1 MPTTLIVLAHP
12 DRRSFNGTWSD
23 ATEAAARAQ
32 GDRVLRSD
40 LCQMGFDPVER
51 AAHYAGWPDAVPF
64 DPLKAQEAAAEA
76 STTPADVAADVA
88 KIRQADRI
96 VLHFPLWWFAPPA
109 ILKGWFDRAFQHG
122 ALHDVD
128 RRFDTGL
135 LRGKRVLMCVTT
147 GSRAEESAHNGK
159 EGDVRL
165 LLWPTAYTLR
175 YLGFDVLE
183 PVVVHGVHGYHRGD
197 RKTELTKRLAATLAA
212 QHSVIAGFDTHP
224 LLTFNRDD
232 DFDEL
237 GRLRP
242 DRPSY
247 SPFIRHA
254 DTAGD

>member
-12 DRRSFNGTWSD
+12 ERRSFNGAWSD

-32 GDRVLRSD
+32 GDTVLRSD
-40 LCQMGFDPVER
+40 LCQMGFDAVEK
-51 AAHYAGWPDAVPF
+51 ASHYTDWPDGTPF
-64 DPLKAQEAAAEA
+64 DTLKAQEAAATA
-76 STTPADVAADVA
+76 ATTPLDVAIEVE

-109 ILKGWFDRAFQHG
+109 ILKGWFDRTFQHG

-128 RRFDTGL
+128 KRFDTGL
-135 LRGKRVLMCVTT
+135 FQGKRVLMCVTT
-147 GSRAEESAHNGK
+147 GSQADESAFNGK

-197 RKTELTKRLAATLAA
+197 RKAELTTRLEATLKA
-212 QHSVIAGFDTHP
+212 QHSVIAGLDSHA
-224 LLTFNRDD
+224 LLAFNRDE
-232 DFDEL
+232 DFDDM
-237 GRLRP
+237 GRLRA
-242 DRPSY
+242 DKPSY
-247 SPFIRHA
+247 SPFIQH
-254 DTAGD
+254 GDKSND